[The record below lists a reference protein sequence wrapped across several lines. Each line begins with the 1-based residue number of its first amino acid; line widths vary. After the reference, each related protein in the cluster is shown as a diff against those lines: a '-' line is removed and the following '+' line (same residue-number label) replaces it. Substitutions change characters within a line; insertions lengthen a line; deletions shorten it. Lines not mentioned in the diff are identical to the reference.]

1 MRKSK
6 FTESQILAIL
16 VRVKLVCRKH
26 GISNATYYQW
36 KSKYAGMSVGE
47 LERVKDLEAENS
59 HLKRMYA
66 KLALENAAIKDVL
79 SRKLLTPTA
88 KRAAVEYLV
97 AEHPLSR
104 SKACRI
110 VGFSRS
116 ALYKPTVDW
125 SAKDAPVIAALN
137 EMVSQRSRWGFWK
150 CFHRLRADGH
160 GWNHKKVHR
169 VYCAIKLNLPRKAK
183 KRVVTRER
191 QPLVAHKVLNRI
203 WALDFMRDTMYDGRP
218 FRTLNVIDE
227 GNREALRIECGTSI
241 PSGRLVRVMEQL
253 IEAYGKPQGIR
264 LDNGPEMTSQGFTD
278 WAEQHGVQLLF
289 IQPGKPNQNAFIE
302 RFNKSFRV
310 EVLDANLFNSISE
323 VQAAADDWLIDYNK
337 YRPHESL
344 GDVPPAA
351 FLPRV
356 FNPDVS
362 SFNLFT

>member
-1 MRKSK
+1 M
-6 FTESQILAIL
+6 
-16 VRVKLVCRKH
+16 
-26 GISNATYYQW
+26 
-36 KSKYAGMSVGE
+36 
-47 LERVKDLEAENS
+47 
-59 HLKRMYA
+59 
-66 KLALENAAIKDVL
+66 
-79 SRKLLTPTA
+79 TPTA
-88 KRAAVEYLV
+88 KRAAVECLV
-97 AEHPLSR
+97 AEGQLSR

-116 ALYKPTVDW
+116 ALYRPTVDW
-125 SAKDAPVIAALN
+125 AAKDGAVIAALN
-137 EMVSQRSRWGFWK
+137 EMVNKRSRWGFWK

-160 GWNHKKVHR
+160 GWNHKRVHR
-169 VYCAIKLNLPRKAK
+169 VYCAMKLNLQRKAR

-191 QPLVAHKVLNRI
+191 QPLGAEKAINRV

-253 IEAYGKPQGIR
+253 IEVYGKPQAIR
-264 LDNGPEMTSQGFTD
+264 LDNGPEMTSHGFTD
-278 WAEQHGVQLLF
+278 WAEQHGVRLLF

-323 VQAAADDWLIDYNK
+323 VQAAADDWLIDYNE

-344 GDVPPAA
+344 GDVPPVAY
-351 FLPRV
+351 LPRV
-356 FNPDVS
+356 FNSEIS
-362 SFNLFT
+362 SFTLST